1 MNKEILY
8 SVITPVYNREDSIM
22 RCLESVEHAM
32 ANLNGQ
38 GGNVEHIVVDDGS
51 SDHTAQLVEDYA
63 RCHERVRFFQF
74 GSNRGTNAARNK
86 AISEARGKWCIFLDS
101 DDYFVDEAL
110 QTISDTMQS
119 QPEYRHYM
127 FAPDDMQ
134 PYYQSNAILQGA
146 QQKVVLYPDFLNGYV
161 GGDFIH
167 VCNTEILRRHLFDE
181 KLRIHE
187 GVFFLMFFREARQML
202 FTNKVVTIR
211 ERNRADSVT
220 RESFR
225 TSLAVINRT
234 IIANELRLRE
244 FEADYVR
251 LGMARQ
257 LRNLRLSLLDNY
269 LLAGRYK
276 DANGMI
282 RLLGAARTSKYR
294 VLKIICAFRMG
305 WLYRHML
312 MLLLFVKYKV
322 MKKRID

>member
-51 SDHTAQLVEDYA
+51 FDHSAQLVDDYA
-63 RCHERVRFFQF
+63 KQHNHVRFFQF
-74 GSNRGTNAARNK
+74 ESNRGTNAARNK
-86 AISEARGKWCIFLDS
+86 AINEAHGKWCVILDS
-101 DDYFVDEAL
+101 DDYFLPDAL
-110 QTISDTMQS
+110 VTMFSVMNQN
-119 QPEYRHYM
+119 PEYRHYM

-134 PYYQSNAILQGA
+134 PYYQSNTILHGA
-146 QQKVVLYPDFLNGYV
+146 SQKVLLYPDFLNGYV
-161 GGDFIH
+161 GGDFVH
-167 VCNTEILRRHLFDE
+167 VCNTEILRKHPFDE
-181 KLRIHE
+181 GLRIHE
-187 GVFFLMFFREARQML
+187 GVFFLMFFREAQRML

-211 ERNRADSVT
+211 ERNRGDSVT
-220 RESFR
+220 RESIR
-225 TSLAVINRT
+225 TSLAEINRT
-234 IIANELRLRE
+234 IIANELRLKE

-251 LGMARQ
+251 LGMVRQ
-257 LRNLRLSLLDNY
+257 LQRIRFSLLDNY

-276 DANGMI
+276 DASGII
-282 RLLGAARTSKYR
+282 RLLGPARTLKHR
-294 VLKIICAFRMG
+294 VLKIICVFRMG